1 MATVVDT
8 PNGTRFVHDHDSIP
22 ALPCAARPTH
32 HLHTNNLLALQ
43 AYFACGT
50 VHHSC
55 TGVSLTKITDNNP
68 LFNRANGS
76 YVGKINRYFRT
87 WSGPLSDQTRDDL
100 AKNDL
105 RGLYNFLYLAAN
117 DPHPYA

>member
-32 HLHTNNLLALQ
+32 HLRTNNLLALQ

-50 VHHSC
+50 VHHKC
-55 TGVSLTKITDNNP
+55 AGVSLAKPTDTNP
-68 LFNRANGS
+68 LVSGVREPGTARVDAYLKG
-76 YVGKINRYFRT
+76 
-87 WSGPLSDQTRDDL
+87 WDGPLSDQTREDL

-105 RGLYNFLYLAAN
+105 RGLDNLLYLAYW
-117 DPHPYA
+117 DPTPGQ